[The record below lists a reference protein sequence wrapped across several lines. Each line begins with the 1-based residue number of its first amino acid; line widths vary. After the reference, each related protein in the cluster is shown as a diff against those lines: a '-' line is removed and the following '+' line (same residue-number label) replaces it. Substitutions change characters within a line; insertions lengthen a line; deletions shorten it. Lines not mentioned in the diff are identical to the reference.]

1 MLIHYG
7 NFAEYLPAWRD
18 LASLAGV
25 LVVALL
31 LTGLGTLAVGR
42 RALPEVRLVAGWGVL
57 CLTLTAWAVAT
68 PASLRIPAVALGIVG
83 LAGLW
88 RGGAGTA
95 GLWRLGVLTVP
106 IWLVM
111 AAARPSQIDTFLN
124 LLPNLGYLYEYGMLP
139 ADGRPPHHSF
149 LPGAPYNTQFV
160 GFAASLVA
168 GHLAANAMSLF
179 NIVLQCAAAALLAR
193 VLAGMRDA
201 DSPPA
206 MAWGA
211 AGGGLLLAIALN
223 PGFVPRTF
231 FAPYGEAPLAVT
243 MMFALWLG
251 IRLVDR
257 AAAGLSLRGDA
268 TALALVL
275 AAMVNTKQSGSGTM
289 AAMLV
294 ALLAVGWLHPAVRRA
309 RWVGVLAM
317 AALPATILYAAWRLH
332 VAGAFAGRGELALL
346 PFAAWHWNLLP
357 DILLGILNQ
366 ITRRAFLFVVLAAMA
381 VAAVVEA
388 RRRPWGRAALAL
400 SAAVMAIVAFNG
412 FLLFT
417 YVAHFP
423 AEWSVAGQNY
433 FRYMTQTSLMTVLAL
448 AIWLAP
454 ALRER
459 WTTWRQ
465 RGRAATVVVAVAA
478 AATPLLAV
486 PLLRFD
492 LYPPQPAVWALG
504 QRASAALADGDRVV
518 LLVPGDTADAGGSM
532 LRGAILFAPPR
543 RHALDF
549 RTVQAANPAALADA
563 AAAGYTRALVTCT
576 PPDGLGGA
584 PAGVAALLALD
595 GGDWH
600 AAAVWPWP
608 ADHAA
613 ARWTGLLFRPTFCG

>member
-7 NFAEYLPAWRD
+7 NLADYLPAWRD

-25 LVVALL
+25 LVAALL
-31 LTGLGTLAVGR
+31 LTGLGTLAAGR

-57 CLTLTAWAVAT
+57 CLVLTAWAVAA
-68 PASLRIPAVALGIVG
+68 PASLRIPAAALGILG
-83 LAGLW
+83 LGGLW

-206 MAWGA
+206 MTWGA
-211 AGGGLLLAIALN
+211 AAGGLLLAILLN

-251 IRLVDR
+251 VRLVGR
-257 AAAGLSLRGDA
+257 AAAGQPLRAEA
-268 TALALVL
+268 TALALAL
-275 AAMVNTKQSGSGTM
+275 AAMVNTKQSGGGSM
-289 AAMLV
+289 AATLV
-294 ALLAVGWLHPAVRRA
+294 ALLAAGWLHPAVHRL
-309 RWVGVLAM
+309 RWLGVLA
-317 AALPATILYAAWRLH
+317 AAAVPAAVLYAAWRLY

-346 PFAAWHWNLLP
+346 PFASWHWSLLP
-357 DILLGILNQ
+357 DILLGIVNQ
-366 ITRRAFLFVVLAAMA
+366 IARRAFLFVVLAAMA

-388 RRRPWGRAALAL
+388 RKRPRGAAAQAL
-400 SAAVMAIVAFNG
+400 TAAVAAIVAFNG

-433 FRYMTQTSLMTVLAL
+433 FRYMTQTSLMAVLAL

-454 ALRER
+454 SLRDR
-459 WTTWRQ
+459 WMAWPR
-465 RGRAATVVVAVAA
+465 RGHAAAVAA
-478 AATPLLAV
+478 GLAAAAPILAL

-492 LYPPQPAVWALG
+492 LYPPQPAVWTLG
-504 QRASAALADGDRVV
+504 ERVSAALADGDRVA

-543 RHALDF
+543 RHRIDF
-549 RTVQAANPAALADA
+549 RTVQAADHAALADA
-563 AAAGYTRALVTCT
+563 AAAGYGRALVTCT
-576 PPDGLGGA
+576 PPGGLGGA
-584 PAGVAALLALD
+584 PAGAAALLDYD
-595 GGDWH
+595 GGAWRP
-600 AAAVWPWP
+600 AAVWPWP
-608 ADHAA
+608 GDHAGQ
-613 ARWTGLLFRPTFCG
+613 RWTGLLFRPTFCG